1 MLLQSQS
8 TALHPLTTAH
18 LATTMTLMSL
28 TAEEL
33 FQKIEAELAAN
44 PALELG
50 EERRCPTCRR
60 ALVQPGPCP
69 VCSRPS
75 GVNQEEPIVFVSS
88 REDFYS
94 PRRALGSDEL
104 PADELAAEEEDL
116 PAYVMRQIAPDLAA
130 QDRRLAA
137 HILTSLDDD
146 GLLTLPPAE
155 IARYHHTPLSHVE
168 AVLRLIQRADPVGV
182 GSPTP
187 QEALLVQ
194 IEALSESRPVPP
206 LAARAVQEGM
216 ALLSRRRYAELSRL
230 LGVSLSQAREIAVFI
245 SDNLNPFPGRAH
257 WGGATQAPQPE
268 PQVYTNPDILIN
280 QLNNQANAPLVV
292 EVISPLAG
300 KLRLNPLFRQALHDA
315 PPEKIPEWQAALE
328 QASLLIKCL
337 QQRNHTMVRLMERLS
352 VLQRQFI
359 LQGDAYLKPLTRAS
373 LAVELDVHES
383 TISRAVAGKAV
394 KLPSGR
400 IIPMD
405 KLFDRSL
412 HIRTEL
418 RQIIAQEGRPL
429 TDTQIATVLKE
440 RGYPVARRT
449 VAKYRAMEGILP
461 AHLRQPVGA

>member
-137 HILTSLDDD
+137 HILTSLDED
-146 GLLTLPPAE
+146 GLLTVPPAE
-155 IARYHHTPLSHVE
+155 IARYHHTPLSRVE

-418 RQIIAQEGRPL
+418 RQIIAQEGRPM